1 MLWWLNE
8 TVITLAELYDLAY
21 EVERYTFIQD
31 YVFNFF
37 FKSVRKPFTY
47 PNGFVLNSWIKYI
60 WYAMGYIWIEFQI

>member
-1 MLWWLNE
+1 MMAKLYE
-8 TVITLAELYDLAY
+8 YDLAY

-47 PNGFVLNSWIKYI
+47 PNGFVLNS
-60 WYAMGYIWIEFQI
+60 